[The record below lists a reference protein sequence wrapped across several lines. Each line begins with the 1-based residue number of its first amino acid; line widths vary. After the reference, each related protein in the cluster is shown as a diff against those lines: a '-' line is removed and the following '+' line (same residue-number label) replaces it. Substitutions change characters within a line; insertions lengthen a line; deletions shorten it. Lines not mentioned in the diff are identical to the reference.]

1 MGEDCGRIYTNVL
14 RLHIMDRTSLPRQA
28 PRDQAM
34 SDTASPGTWKTRRMI
49 GGQWRDPAA
58 VKARTKRADRIIAVR
73 MTEAELAELDARIA
87 VLGLKRNRAL
97 RIAARRIGGF
107 VEADAAT
114 LTELKAIRQQL
125 TGIARN
131 VNQIARAANR
141 TQDPDYRAFMKLRDG
156 LGREL
161 ARVGD
166 LLFRMMDLSARRE
179 DGLARLSQ
187 ARDQDT

>member
-1 MGEDCGRIYTNVL
+1 
-14 RLHIMDRTSLPRQA
+14 
-28 PRDQAM
+28 M
-34 SDTASPGTWKTRRMI
+34 SDAASPGTWKARRMI

-58 VKARTKRADRIIAVR
+58 AKARTKRADRIIAVR
-73 MTEAELAELDARIA
+73 MTEAELAELDAQIA
-87 VLGLKRNRAL
+87 LLGLKRNRAL

-114 LTELKAIRQQL
+114 LAELKAIRQQL

-141 TQDPDYRAFMKLRDG
+141 THDPDYRAFMKLREG

-166 LLFRMMDLSARRE
+166 LLFRLMDLAARRE
-179 DGLARLSQ
+179 DGLARLRE
-187 ARDQDT
+187 AREPDE